1 MRRYCFYVCA
11 LGVRISPTL
20 VFLATVG
27 VKGALSLLLQSVL
40 CLVLVVSVVVLLM
53 WVSRGVVS
61 ARQ

>member
-1 MRRYCFYVCA
+1 VCA

-40 CLVLVVSVVVLLM
+40 CLVLVGSVVVLLM